1 LDGALLMRL
10 FKASDAA
17 RSAEDEAA
25 AVRLLAIANRS
36 KAPPSH
42 DSAAQAR
49 SETPEPPEAEPLQ

>member
-1 LDGALLMRL
+1 MRL